1 MRRKRI
7 VQAGKCYHLV
17 SRVAHKAFFFDDE
30 EKDRFVDLL
39 MRVEFFS
46 CVKVLAYCC
55 MSNHI
60 HVFIFLEFGM
70 FGSGKG
76 KKAERE
82 KEMQKAPSEPAEKYP
97 MPPKY
102 ELALEEGNGEMA
114 KRLLALLASGEKSRS
129 ELAAELG
136 VSSQPW
142 LSASYLNPLM
152 KQGYIAQTLP
162 QKPKSPLQRY
172 RILRKGRE
180 VLA

>member
-60 HVFIFLEFGM
+60 HVFIFLKFGIYSKAYTE
-70 FGSGKG
+70 GSLFIREDGYVVYDRLF
-76 KKAERE
+76 AEW
-82 KEMQKAPSEPAEKYP
+82 
-97 MPPKY
+97 
-102 ELALEEGNGEMA
+102 L
-114 KRLLALLASGEKSRS
+114 RS
-129 ELAAELG
+129 
-136 VSSQPW
+136 
-142 LSASYLNPLM
+142 
-152 KQGYIAQTLP
+152 
-162 QKPKSPLQRY
+162 
-172 RILRKGRE
+172 
-180 VLA
+180 

>member
-55 MSNHI
+55 ISKHI
-60 HVFIFLEFGM
+60 HVFIFLEEGREMSVDEILARVNALYRRSEIVKLHKAAIRARIGEIDEAAAGGGIVDWLFGM

-82 KEMQKAPSEPAEKYP
+82 KEMQKG
-97 MPPKY
+97 
-102 ELALEEGNGEMA
+102 LRN
-114 KRLLALLASGEKSRS
+114 SRRS
-129 ELAAELG
+129 IRCRR
-136 VSSQPW
+136 ST
-142 LSASYLNPLM
+142 N
-152 KQGYIAQTLP
+152 
-162 QKPKSPLQRY
+162 
-172 RILRKGRE
+172 
-180 VLA
+180 

>member
-7 VQAGKCYHLV
+7 VQAGKCYHLI
-17 SRVAHKAFFFDDE
+17 SRVAHKAFFFDE
-30 EKDRFVDLL
+30 EERNQFVDLL
-39 MRVEFFS
+39 MRVEFFC

-82 KEMQKAPSEPAEKYP
+82 KEMQKAPSELAEKYP
-97 MPPKY
+97 M
-102 ELALEEGNGEMA
+102 L
-114 KRLLALLASGEKSRS
+114 
-129 ELAAELG
+129 
-136 VSSQPW
+136 
-142 LSASYLNPLM
+142 
-152 KQGYIAQTLP
+152 

-172 RILRKGRE
+172 RLLRKVRE